1 MNILDLSFNN
11 NFSDSESDGMS
22 IDDISLSHLN
32 KSIEDLKNSNNDIS
46 YNILRKSINEIKY
59 ISDSYINDEWIE
71 INTPTN
77 TPTNKDDFEII
88 NNK

>member
-1 MNILDLSFNN
+1 MNILDLSFDN

-22 IDDISLSHLN
+22 INDISLSYLN
-32 KSIEDLKNSNNDIS
+32 ESIEDLKKSNNDLS
-46 YNILRKSINEIKY
+46 YNTLCKSINEIKY

-71 INTPTN
+71 INTLN
-77 TPTNKDDFEII
+77 NKDNFEII

>member
-32 KSIEDLKNSNNDIS
+32 KSIEDLKNSNNDLS
-46 YNILRKSINEIKY
+46 YNILCKSINVIKY
-59 ISDSYINDEWIE
+59 IGESYINDEWIE
-71 INTPTN
+71 INTD
-77 TPTNKDDFEII
+77 TNKDNFEII

>member
-11 NFSDSESDGMS
+11 DFSDSESDGMS

-32 KSIEDLKNSNNDIS
+32 KSIEDLKNSNNDLS
-46 YNILRKSINEIKY
+46 YNILCKRINEIKY

-71 INTPTN
+71 INKPTD
-77 TPTNKDDFEII
+77 KDNFEII

>member
-11 NFSDSESDGMS
+11 DFSDSESDGMS

-32 KSIEDLKNSNNDIS
+32 KSIEDLKNSNNDLS
-46 YNILRKSINEIKY
+46 YNILCKSINEIKY
-59 ISDSYINDEWIE
+59 ISDSYINEEWIK
-71 INTPTN
+71 IN
-77 TPTNKDDFEII
+77 TPTNKDNFEII